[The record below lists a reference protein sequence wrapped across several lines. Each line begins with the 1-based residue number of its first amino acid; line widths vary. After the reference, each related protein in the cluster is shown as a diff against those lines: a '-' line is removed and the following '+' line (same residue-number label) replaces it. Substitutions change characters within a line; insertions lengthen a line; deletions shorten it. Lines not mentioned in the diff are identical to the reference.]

1 MLGFA
6 FAAAEALLA
15 AASPAAA
22 AAEAAVV
29 PSPIADP
36 ASAVPD
42 PDDSSELFLLN
53 SKNFDWKSFM
63 LPEMNTSKDKTVNN
77 YYL

>member
-1 MLGFA
+1 MHDLVASLFT
-6 FAAAEALLA
+6 AAAV
-15 AASPAAA
+15 AASPT
-22 AAEAAVV
+22 AAEAAVI

-63 LPEMNTSKDKTVNN
+63 LPELKQKEAA
-77 YYL
+77 